1 MFGLII
7 PSSHHRFIMNRRYF
21 HVIFILLATA
31 SFIGTLLPQA
41 RHDEM
46 KGSMLACL
54 APVQE
59 SATFVRCGLVSFTE
73 TLDRIF
79 AGKPEPDAIKRAND
93 EIRRLR
99 QLLAVEKGRAIELE
113 RMIDSFAAF
122 EDFAKAGPE
131 RMKVIPAMII
141 GRDATLLPGVI
152 TINRG
157 SNDGVRKGAGVV
169 WGHSAVGVVAVV
181 RPASSLVNLITNPS
195 CKIPAFIQRTGE
207 STLVEGTMADSVRV
221 RLVNMPALEEQGKG
235 KKEKGRTQEAGR
247 QQSTP
252 ADAATLDSVRMRHV
266 FHEQVIPGDLCLTS
280 GELATFPRNVIIG
293 RVTEA
298 SLRPGSFFQEVA
310 IRPDLSVSALQ
321 AVIVLVREDLET
333 SSP

>member
-1 MFGLII
+1 
-7 PSSHHRFIMNRRYF
+7 MNRRYF
-21 HVIFILLATA
+21 HIIFILLATV

-46 KGSMLACL
+46 KGSMLTCL
-54 APVQE
+54 APAQE
-59 SATFVRCGLVSFTE
+59 SATFIRCGLVSFTE

-221 RLVNMPALEEQGKG
+221 RLVSMPALEEEGKR
-235 KKEKGRTQEAGR
+235 KKEKGKNHETGIA
-247 QQSTP
+247 
-252 ADAATLDSVRMRHV
+252 ADGGVVNPVRMRHV
-266 FHEQVIPGDLCLTS
+266 FRKQVIPGDLCLTS

-293 RVTEA
+293 HVTEA
-298 SLRPGSFFQEVA
+298 SLQPGSFFQEVA

-321 AVIVLVREDLET
+321 AVIVLVRDDLET

>member
-1 MFGLII
+1 
-7 PSSHHRFIMNRRYF
+7 MNRRYF
-21 HVIFILLATA
+21 HIIFILLVAA

-46 KGSMLACL
+46 KGSMLTCV

-59 SATFVRCGLVSFTE
+59 SATFVRCGLVGFTE

-79 AGKPEPDAIKRAND
+79 AGKPEPDALKRAND

-99 QLLAVEKGRAIELE
+99 QLLAVEQGRAIELE
-113 RMIDSFAAF
+113 RMIESFAAF

-131 RMKVIPAMII
+131 KMKIIPAMII

-195 CKIPAFIQRTGE
+195 CKIPAFIRRTGE

-221 RLVNMPALEEQGKG
+221 RLVNMPAL
-235 KKEKGRTQEAGR
+235 A
-247 QQSTP
+247 QQSGDIVP
-252 ADAATLDSVRMRHV
+252 AEAKMLDSVRMRHV
-266 FHEQVIPGDLCLTS
+266 FRGQVVPGDLCLTS
-280 GELATFPRNVIIG
+280 GELATFPRNIIVG
-293 RVTEA
+293 QVTEA
-298 SLRPGSFFQEVA
+298 SLQPGSIFQEVTV
-310 IRPDLSVSALQ
+310 RPNLSVSALQ
-321 AVIVLVREDLET
+321 AVIVLVRDELIPAE
-333 SSP
+333 

>member
-1 MFGLII
+1 
-7 PSSHHRFIMNRRYF
+7 MNRRYF

-59 SATFVRCGLVSFTE
+59 SATFIRCGLVSFTE

-79 AGKPEPDAIKRAND
+79 AGKPDPDAIKRAND

-221 RLVNMPALEEQGKG
+221 RLVSMPALEEEGKR
-235 KKEKGRTQEAGR
+235 KKEKGKNHETGIA
-247 QQSTP
+247 
-252 ADAATLDSVRMRHV
+252 ADGGVVNPVRMRHV
-266 FHEQVIPGDLCLTS
+266 FREQVIPGDLCLTS
-280 GELATFPRNVIIG
+280 GELATFPSNVIIG
-293 RVTEA
+293 RVTQ
-298 SLRPGSFFQEVA
+298 SSQRPGSFFQEVA

-321 AVIVLVREDLET
+321 AVIVLVRDDLET